1 MEHFDTQRVTQWFTR
16 PLTDLERAQRSERW
30 FWARV
35 LTILACA
42 VTVGSLG
49 VLQVRRSSAGIRTA
63 YALVKTNDA
72 LREQIEANRH
82 AEARLTGMKNPNEL
96 RKEAL
101 DTYEMHAP
109 TADEQVEV
117 D

>member
-1 MEHFDTQRVTQWFTR
+1 MEHFDTQRVTLWFTR
-16 PLTDLERAQRSERW
+16 PRTDLERAERSERW

-35 LTILACA
+35 LAILACA

-63 YALVKTNDA
+63 YALVKMNDA
-72 LREQIEANRH
+72 LREQIESNRH
-82 AEARLTGMKNPNEL
+82 SEARLTGMKNPNDL

-101 DTYEMHAP
+101 DTYEMYAP

-117 D
+117 E